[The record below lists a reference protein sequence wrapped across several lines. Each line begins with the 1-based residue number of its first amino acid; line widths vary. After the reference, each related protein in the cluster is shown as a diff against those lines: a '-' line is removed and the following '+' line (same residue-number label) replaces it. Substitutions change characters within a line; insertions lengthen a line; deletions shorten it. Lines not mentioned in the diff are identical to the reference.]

1 MSPLNVIVVCVPDTL
16 RPTFGSHWSLYWM
29 ITPLGLSGGLH
40 EITADVDVVK
50 VTLSFSGALGSVK
63 NLSLSLL
70 QQNFLLSAE
79 VTISSIFAGP
89 SPTIVAALTEQV

>member
-1 MSPLNVIVVCVPDTL
+1 
-16 RPTFGSHWSLYWM
+16 M

-50 VTLSFSGALGSVK
+50 VTLSFSGGVLGSV
-63 NLSLSLL
+63 NNISLLLL
-70 QQNFLLSAE
+70 QQNFLLSSD
-79 VTISSIFAGP
+79 VTISSIVAGP